1 MTVTCYRKMYQSRF
15 NQALQNRLRR
25 NPDISEIERL
35 LQPLDYQWGLIDPEN
50 HFFLD
55 DSFTFVIGWS

>member
-1 MTVTCYRKMYQSRF
+1 MTVTCYQNMYQSRF
-15 NQALQNRLRR
+15 NQALQKRLRR

-35 LQPLDYQWGLIDPEN
+35 LQPLDYQWGLIDPKN